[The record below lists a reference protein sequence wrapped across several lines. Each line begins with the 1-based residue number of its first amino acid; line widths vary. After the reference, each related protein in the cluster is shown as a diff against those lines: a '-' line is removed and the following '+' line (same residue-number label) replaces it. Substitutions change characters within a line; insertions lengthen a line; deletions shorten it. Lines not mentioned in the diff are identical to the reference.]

1 MSLAK
6 DSIYILL
13 ANLYSKGMAYL
24 FYFITAILLGT
35 EAFGILKG
43 LMPIAD
49 TLTIFFSS
57 GIPPAIA
64 KFLAEEEDV
73 NINKYI
79 PIFLSMVLLSIIGFL
94 ITPYIKYIL
103 GGHYLSL
110 NNSLYFAI
118 GLCIITSTLIAFS
131 RGILQGLLKIKH
143 LSTTWIVEYT
153 VKVILV
159 FVLTLYFK
167 IFGSLLSIS
176 LSYLISGIFG
186 VYLIYRILYKES
198 NKSNKEVKLELKLK
212 LQKIK
217 NIVKSSIKNIFSD
230 FNLKVLKYSIPIALT
245 TSSYRLFGD
254 IDNIIIMSIMGGFW
268 SGIYG
273 YSSLISRGIFM
284 FASAISIPLLPRISK
299 SKDLKIL
306 KNGLIQNTIFSSIF
320 VIGCLF
326 FPEIP
331 LKAFFNVINPEG
343 VLCLRILAI
352 SSLFM
357 SYYTLISTTLQGLGY
372 AKISFYIILFGIIL
386 NIILNLILVKL
397 YGIVGGSLA
406 TLITSITIFLVGVF
420 VILKKNKNP

>member
-13 ANLYSKGMAYL
+13 SNLYSKGMAYL
-24 FYFITAILLGT
+24 FYLITAILLGT

-43 LMPIAD
+43 LLPIAD

-64 KFLAEEEDV
+64 KFLAEEKDV

-79 PIFLSMVLLSIIGFL
+79 PILLSMVLFSIIGFL

-103 GGHYLSL
+103 GGHYLSID
-110 NNSLYFAI
+110 NSLYFAI

-159 FVLTLYFK
+159 FLLTLYFG

-186 VYLIYRILYKES
+186 VYLVYRILYKEA
-198 NKSNKEVKLELKLK
+198 KLKLK

-230 FNLKVLKYSIPIALT
+230 FNLKVLKYSTPIALT
-245 TSSYRLFGD
+245 SSSYRLFGD

-299 SKDLKIL
+299 TKDLSIL
-306 KNGLIQNTIFSSIF
+306 KNGIIQNTLFSSIF

-331 LKAFFNVINPEG
+331 LKAFFNVVNPEG
-343 VLCLRILAI
+343 ILCLRILAI

-420 VILKKNKNP
+420 VILKKNRNL